1 MIRHPSFKDLSDYPG
16 LQLSGGAMTAKARAA
31 GVLIAVVLAVSVA
44 GCTGAAEQA
53 PAASTPAPA
62 TLGSSA
68 GPVSSSG
75 GTGSG
80 TVEDRAARSDQLLPR

>member
-1 MIRHPSFKDLSDYPG
+1 
-16 LQLSGGAMTAKARAA
+16 MTAKARAA
-31 GVLIAVVLAVSVA
+31 GVLIAVMLTASVA
-44 GCTGAAEQA
+44 GCTDAAQQA

-68 GPVSSSG
+68 GPVSSAG

-80 TVEDRAARSDQLLPR
+80 TVEDRAERSDRC